1 MVCIKFPILVYFY
14 LFWSFVSRWWD
25 FNEGRWRACY
35 CCTTTTIVFDAI
47 FLYLLQQLSLLGHF
61 WVQLQKHKLACINV
75 LCLPTSVTRC
85 QSKKQPN
92 FLKKLLKKYQFNIKS
107 AIFTIAQNVARY
119 LGFCCKKLCSKEL
132 SKIAQS
138 GHTVAYLDITFR

>member
-25 FNEGRWRACY
+25 FNEGRRRACY

-92 FLKKLLKKYQFNIKS
+92 FLKKLLKKYQFNIKVPFS
-107 AIFTIAQNVARY
+107 QQPKMLLDIWAFVARNFVPKNFQKSPN
-119 LGFCCKKLCSKEL
+119 LVTL
-132 SKIAQS
+132 SPTQI
-138 GHTVAYLDITFR
+138 